1 MRNNFMNP
9 INIIVLSIFSSLALV
24 SSFNIL
30 PSEAKP
36 RNIYNCLQY
45 RNQPTTVVDTT
56 RGRIQLIIWK
66 SNFFASSG
74 WTPQK
79 RCQAVTQRFQK
90 FSDNGT
96 LRYIATGT
104 MNRQPVICVAEKK
117 PSGFKCRTDGLLIT
131 LQTNDNPNQVLRDL
145 FDISSRISSG
155 GLSRGGI
162 LDLEEFLE
170 NVPTTTEVTDKQ
182 NNTPPND
189 SNDPNDPSSCPP
201 LLCPEDE

>member
-1 MRNNFMNP
+1 MMNTSNLTNLLT
-9 INIIVLSIFSSLALV
+9 IFCLAIVNSIFVEPTNAQ
-24 SSFNIL
+24 N
-30 PSEAKP
+30 

-45 RNQPTTVVDTT
+45 KNQPTTVVDTN
-56 RGRIQLIIWK
+56 RGRIQLIVWN

-74 WTPQK
+74 WTPEK
-79 RCQAVTQRFQK
+79 RCQAVTQRFQT

-117 PSGFKCRTDGLLIT
+117 SSGFKCRTDGLLIT
-131 LQTNDNPNQVLRDL
+131 LQSNDNPNQVLRDL

-170 NVPTTTEVTDKQ
+170 NVPTTTEVTEAE
-182 NNTPPND
+182 NNSTGNDND
-189 SNDPNDPSSCPP
+189 SEDESVCPAI
-201 LLCPEDE
+201 LCPEEQ